1 MWRRDAA
8 VLYDSTR
15 MRVDRFLFSAHYFKY
30 RMIELMVSRISWDL
44 MALLTAG
51 DILSQW
57 AQIQG

>member
-1 MWRRDAA
+1 M
-8 VLYDSTR
+8 LYDSTR
-15 MRVDRFLFSAHYFKY
+15 MRVDRLLLAAHYFKY
-30 RMIELMVSRISWDL
+30 RMIELMVSGISWDL

>member
-15 MRVDRFLFSAHYFKY
+15 MRVDRFLFAAHYFKY
-30 RMIELMVSRISWDL
+30 RMIELMVSGISWDL